1 MNGFIDAVM
10 QQDSVDRDKFIQAMN
25 DPTTRDT
32 TLAKFRAELASI
44 PQDKLA
50 DKIPP
55 LSRNMRRQLKKLTP
69 QLKAATEKVRT
80 LPEAER
86 EQLAT
91 DLREKEP
98 DAPSLDELTAVMPF
112 MLELLALAKRIPE
125 QDKKTPPKPKAAD
138 AFAHLQGLGRFSNTP
153 WMNDYYA
160 AQMQAGKDCDKKGQ
174 WLPNSLGEKV
184 LRKEYPR
191 GGTSMA
197 LIRGLDEAEGMNNQ
211 LRQEVLERLG
221 PFTLD
226 VSLAFT
232 AALCDPRNKVYPL
245 QGAVLVTTKKILEY
259 KKFQQRGERR
269 EEMERKVEQA
279 VKDLQRLRIDFNQ
292 VKIDKREAITIPQ
305 ARLFDIQEVI
315 KEQQEIDGTWVVIE
329 KGWWVRAGIW
339 EQFFLT
345 PNQRLWFSYGAI
357 EALQLSHSDNRP
369 ADQIAK
375 LLWVELFISP
385 GGTWHTEGP
394 KDKKIGELLGK
405 IGVLLQ
411 PDYRG
416 KDWYWKLRANF
427 EAAATQLIAK
437 GAIVEWHY
445 LPGCPLS
452 LDQSPNA
459 AELWLESTVVFVDP
473 AAVAE
478 QRRNRLPATAQK
490 RAELEDQARAL
501 REARNTKARKPR
513 TGKGEP
519 APTEPV
525 TAAVWK
531 QWRNESGLQQAEAA
545 RRLGVDQSYISLIE
559 RGKRLISPELAT
571 KLRAMMDSQ
580 NE

>member
-1 MNGFIDAVM
+1 MNE
-10 QQDSVDRDKFIQAMN
+10 
-25 DPTTRDT
+25 DT
-32 TLAKFRAELASI
+32 QLPFTLRSFKER
-44 PQDKLA
+44 
-50 DKIPP
+50 
-55 LSRNMRRQLKKLTP
+55 LKV
-69 QLKAATEKVRT
+69 LKH
-80 LPEAER
+80 
-86 EQLAT
+86 
-91 DLREKEP
+91 LREITPATVPAEIIAQLDRSIDDMAKIAEHP
-98 DAPSLDELTAVMPF
+98 GTAEVEARMLAGQLRGIAEAIAPAAPKV
-112 MLELLALAKRIPE
+112 AKIKGP
-125 QDKKTPPKPKAAD
+125 D
-138 AFAHLQGLGRFSNTP
+138 AFATLHGVGRISNTP
-153 WMNDYYA
+153 WMNDYCG
-160 AQMQAGKDCDKKGQ
+160 AQMQAGEDCDKKGG
-174 WLPNSLGEKV
+174 WLPNSQGEKT

-191 GGTSMA
+191 GGTSTA
-197 LIRGLDEAEGMNNQ
+197 LIRGLDAAETMTNQ

-259 KKFQQRGERR
+259 KKFQRRGERR
-269 EEMERKVEQA
+269 EDMERKVEQA

-315 KEQQEIDGTWVVIE
+315 REQQEINGEWTVIE

-345 PNQRLWFSYGAI
+345 PNERLWFSYVAI
-357 EALQLSHSDNRP
+357 ESLQLSHSDNRP

-375 LLWVELFISP
+375 LLWIELFISP
-385 GGTWHTEGP
+385 GGTWHTDGP
-394 KDKKIGELLGK
+394 KERQIGPLLEK

-411 PDYRG
+411 PEYRG

-427 EAAATQLIAK
+427 EAAATQLITK
-437 GAIVEWHY
+437 GAIVEWYY
-445 LPGCPLS
+445 LPGCPLP
-452 LDQSPNA
+452 LDQTPDT
-459 AELWLESTVVFVDP
+459 AELWLTSTVVFVDP

-478 QRRNRLPATAQK
+478 QRRKRLPATAQK

-501 REARNTKARKPR
+501 REARKTKGRKTRNPKAEP
-513 TGKGEP
+513 TP
-519 APTEPV
+519 APEPTELI
-525 TAAVWK
+525 TAAAWK
-531 QWRNESGLQQAEAA
+531 QWRNEMGIQQAEAA

-571 KLRAMMDSQ
+571 KLKAMMDSP
-580 NE
+580 EGGSDEEKAV